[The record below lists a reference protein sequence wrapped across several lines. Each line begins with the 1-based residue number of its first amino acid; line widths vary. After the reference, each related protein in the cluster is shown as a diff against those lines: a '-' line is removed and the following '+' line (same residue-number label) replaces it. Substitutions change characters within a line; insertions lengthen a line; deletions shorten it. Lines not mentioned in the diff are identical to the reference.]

1 MSNSTT
7 DGTPNKDG
15 PPGLDWEEAT
25 PFEEQDAGSGGRAPT
40 AGGGTDVVA
49 ARDANDDFFEEATN
63 HGDDEE
69 AFEAAFGDKTAPELD
84 NPLMSKMGVIVPA
97 APSERTGDDALRS
110 APSDAAVSAAV
121 SSAKAPAP
129 PSQSR
134 RPAKVAEE
142 PEEIPVLLDPRKFED
157 VSALVIFFDLAN
169 AKETGTLT
177 VKSRGQVIH
186 LTFSD
191 GAVTDVKTD
200 VEELSLG
207 AFLVKRGL
215 CTKEM
220 VAAAESKKAGLG
232 GDLGSALI
240 SLGVLPPH
248 VFLENVVE
256 WSRFVIETIFNFTQG
271 SAQFGRKKRVK
282 SPVVPLGF
290 ERFRLLTETVRRG
303 LTRAVADKRIGDKS
317 AVPLPGHREDGL
329 GLEDFALEPKELRI
343 LKGVNGNTPLED
355 MMKEGPYKRDPLP
368 LVRLIY
374 FAAELGLISFLD
386 NPKEEVYAKQLAEY
400 EALIAEFEQANFFD
414 MLEVNDKTRDDE
426 VTKAYH
432 KKIKVHHPDAL
443 PNDIPAELAGAH
455 MRLYGFYQNAHEALN
470 TEEKRKSYRVVVDE
484 GYRDE
489 ASAVKGIIKSRLAVK
504 KAKVLARMHKY
515 GEAQK
520 FIEEALEQKAN
531 DEYLLIYQAYFQF
544 MIEGGRDPN
553 RAEEVALAIL
563 EWVPK
568 GPASHEDPK
577 NKDDELAKLAD
588 AHLFL
593 ARLYKILGE
602 SDNALAQFEKVL
614 TYDPRNSE
622 AEVEIRNN
630 KMRIERQEAQAKAA
644 GGGATARAI
653 SAVGRASGAAPT
665 GRADSHSK
673 GDKGG
678 KEAPPRR
685 NSTVPKKAE
694 ERGNSG
700 IGALFNKLVKKD

>member
-7 DGTPNKDG
+7 DRMANKDG
-15 PPGLDWEEAT
+15 APGLDWEEPT
-25 PFEEQDAGSGGRAPT
+25 PFEEHEPGSPPSSA

-49 ARDANDDFFEEATN
+49 ARDANEDFFEEATN
-63 HGDDEE
+63 HGDDED
-69 AFEAAFGDKTAPELD
+69 AYDQAFGDKTAPELE
-84 NPLMSKMGVIVPA
+84 NPLRAKQGVLVPD
-97 APSERTGDDALRS
+97 APS
-110 APSDAAVSAAV
+110 APSRREAEPSAPSNAIVSSGSAPAAVS
-121 SSAKAPAP
+121 
-129 PSQSR
+129 QSKQT
-134 RPAKVAEE
+134 AKVEEE
-142 PEEIPVLLDPRKFED
+142 PEEPPVLPDPRKFYD
-157 VSALVIFFDLAN
+157 VSPLVIFFDLAK

-186 LTFSD
+186 FNFSD
-191 GAVTDVKTD
+191 GAVVEVKTD
-200 VEELSLG
+200 VEELGLG
-207 AFLVKRGL
+207 AFLAKRGL

-240 SLGVLPPH
+240 SLGVIPPH
-248 VFLENVVE
+248 VFLETVVE
-256 WSRFVIETIFNFTQG
+256 WSRSVIETGFNFNQG

-290 ERFRLLTETVRRG
+290 ERFRLLTESVRRG
-303 LTRAVADKRIGDKS
+303 LTRAIVDKRVGDKS

-343 LKGVNGNTPLED
+343 LKSVNGNTPLED
-355 MMKEGPYKRDPLP
+355 MMREGPFKRDPLP
-368 LVRLIY
+368 LLRLIY

-386 NPKEEVYAKQLAEY
+386 NPKEEIYAKQTAEY
-400 EALIAEFEQANFFD
+400 EALVAQFEEANFFD
-414 MLEVNDKTRDDE
+414 MLEVNEKTKDEE

-443 PNDIPAELAGAH
+443 PNDIPAELAAAH

-470 TEEKRKSYRVVVDE
+470 TEEKRKAYRIVVDE

-504 KAKVLARMHKY
+504 KAKVVARMHKY
-515 GEAQK
+515 GEALK
-520 FIEEALEQKAN
+520 FIEEALEQKAS
-531 DEYLLIYQAYFQF
+531 DEYLQIYQAYFQF

-563 EWVPK
+563 DWVPK
-568 GPASHEDPK
+568 GPAAHEDPK
-577 NKDDELAKLAD
+577 NKDDELSKLAD

-602 SDNALAQFEKVL
+602 GDNAIQQYEKVL
-614 TYDPRNSE
+614 TYDARNSE
-622 AEVEIRNN
+622 AEAEVRNH
-630 KMRIERQEAQAKAA
+630 KMRIERQEAQTKA
-644 GGGATARAI
+644 GGGATARSI
-653 SAVGRASGAAPT
+653 SAVGRSSTAAPT
-665 GRADSHSK
+665 GSTPRADSNAK
-673 GDKGG
+673 PE

-685 NSTVPKKAE
+685 TSTVPKKAE
-694 ERGNSG
+694 DRSTSG
-700 IGALFNKLVKKD
+700 IGSLFQKLVKKD